1 MEGTIPQPTPQS
13 AETPSNPLTPVPT
26 PKAALGKTL
35 LQLAVPI
42 VLLAG
47 VIFLFLRTNGAGLK
61 VEPAAPIEAVQFD
74 RVTLKPGQIELQLTN
89 TSPQEMT
96 LSQLIINDS
105 FWIFEVTPGRTIP
118 RLGKA
123 TVTLAYPW
131 VQGEAYNLRFFTSSA
146 IAFDHVID
154 VATET
159 KTAGTSTLLSFTLI
173 GLYVGLIPV
182 LLGMLW
188 LPVLRSMSQQW
199 VVFFTAIT
207 IGLLIFLG
215 IDATNEALEQ
225 AAQLGGAFQGVG
237 IVGIGIVAT
246 FMLLNALSRRQEK
259 LNGSGS
265 SRRLSLA
272 LMVALSI
279 GLHNF
284 GEGLAIGASFAVG
297 AAALGTFLVVG
308 FIIQNI
314 TEGLAIVTPIVNDK
328 PSFLRL
334 TLMGV
339 LGGGPAIVGAW
350 VGGLSY
356 SLPASVLFLSIG
368 AGAVF
373 VVVYELLRMLQKD
386 GAQNPMPLT
395 LFSGVTVGMLMLWV
409 TGLFIK

>member
-1 MEGTIPQPTPQS
+1 MEQTIPQPP
-13 AETPSNPLTPVPT
+13 ETASQPSIQ
-26 PKAALGKTL
+26 KHSIGKIL
-35 LQLAVPI
+35 VQLAIPI
-42 VLLAG
+42 LLLAG
-47 VIFLFLRTNGAGLK
+47 VIVLFLRTNGAGLQ
-61 VEPAAPIEAVQFD
+61 VEPAAPIEAIQFD
-74 RVTLKPGQIELQLTN
+74 RVMLKPGQIQLELTN
-89 TSPQEMT
+89 TSPQDIT
-96 LSQLIINDS
+96 LSQAVINDS
-105 FWIFEVTPGRTIP
+105 FWAFEATPSRTIP

-123 TVTLAYPW
+123 NITLAYPW
-131 VQGEAYNLRFFTSSA
+131 VKGEAYGLRLFTSSA
-146 IAFDHVID
+146 IPFDYVID

-159 KTAGTSTLLSFTLI
+159 KTADSSTLLSFTLI

-199 VVFFTAIT
+199 VTFFTAVT

-215 IDATNEALEQ
+215 IDATSEALEQ
-225 AAQLGGAFQGVG
+225 AAAIGGAFQGVG

-246 FMLLNALSRRQEK
+246 FMLLNALSRRQER
-259 LNGSGS
+259 LTGTGS

-314 TEGLAIVTPIVNDK
+314 TEGLAIVTPIVNDR

-334 TLMGV
+334 ALMGV
-339 LGGGPAIVGAW
+339 LGGGPAIAGAW
-350 VGGLSY
+350 IGGLSY
-356 SLPASVLFLSIG
+356 SLPASVLFLSVG

-373 VVVYELLRMLQKD
+373 VVVYELLRMIQKD
-386 GAQNPMPLT
+386 SVQNQMPLT
-395 LFSGVTVGMLMLWV
+395 LFSGVTVGMLTLWV

>member
-1 MEGTIPQPTPQS
+1 MEGTGTIPQPIEPIEPIEPAS
-13 AETPSNPLTPVPT
+13 KLPA
-26 PKAALGKTL
+26 PKSALGKTL
-35 LQLAVPI
+35 LQLALPVL
-42 VLLAG
+42 LLAG

-74 RVTLKPGQIELQLTN
+74 RMMLTPNKIELQLTN
-89 TSPQEMT
+89 TSPQDIT
-96 LSQLIINDS
+96 LSQIVVNDS
-105 FWIFEVTPGRTIP
+105 FWAFDAAPSRTIP

-123 TVTLAYPW
+123 TITLAYPW
-131 VQGEAYNLRFFTSSA
+131 VEGEAYGLRMFTSSA
-146 IAFDHVID
+146 VAFDYAID
-154 VATET
+154 VATQT
-159 KTAGTSTLLSFTLI
+159 KSADTSTLLSFTLI

-199 VVFFTAIT
+199 VTFFTAVT

-215 IDATNEALEQ
+215 IDATSEALEQ
-225 AAQLGGAFQGVG
+225 AAALGGAFQGVG

-259 LNGSGS
+259 LTGTGS

-328 PSFLRL
+328 PSLLRL
-334 TLMGV
+334 ALMGV
-339 LGGGPAIVGAW
+339 LGGAPAIAGAW

-386 GAQNPMPLT
+386 SAQNPMSLT
-395 LFSGVTVGMLMLWV
+395 LFSGVTAGMLVLWV

>member
-1 MEGTIPQPTPQS
+1 MEGTISQPTDTASRPPNKS
-13 AETPSNPLTPVPT
+13 S
-26 PKAALGKTL
+26 LGRTL
-35 LQLAVPI
+35 LQLAIPI

-47 VIFLFLRTNGAGLK
+47 VIVLFLRTDGAGLQIQ
-61 VEPAAPIEAVQFD
+61 PAAPVEALQFD
-74 RVTLKPGQIELQLTN
+74 RVVLTPGRIEMALTN
-89 TSPQEMT
+89 TSPQDIT
-96 LSQLIINDS
+96 LSQAIINDS
-105 FWIFEVTPGRTIP
+105 FWAFAATPGRTIP

-123 TVTLAYPW
+123 TVTFEYPW
-131 VQGEAYNLRFFTSSA
+131 VNGEAYNVRLFTSSA

-154 VATET
+154 VASET
-159 KTAGTSTLLSFTLI
+159 KRADSGTLLSFTLI

-188 LPVLRSMSQQW
+188 LPVLRQMSVQW
-199 VVFFTAIT
+199 VTFFTAVT

-215 IDATNEALEQ
+215 IDATSEALEQ
-225 AAQLGGAFQGVG
+225 AAELGGAFQGVG

-246 FMLLNALSRRQEK
+246 FMLLNALSRRQAR
-259 LNGSGS
+259 LTGSGS
-265 SRRLSLA
+265 ARRLSLA
-272 LMVALSI
+272 AMVALSI

-314 TEGLAIVTPIVNDK
+314 TEGLAIVTPIVNDR

-334 TLMGV
+334 LLMGV
-339 LGGGPAIVGAW
+339 LGGGPAIAGAW
-350 VGGLSY
+350 IGGLSY

-386 GAQNPMPLT
+386 SADHPMPLT
-395 LFSGVTVGMLMLWV
+395 LFSGVTVGMLVLWV